1 MDEEPLVRVV
11 RGVPTA
17 SEVAALVAVLVSRF
31 TPADSA
37 HALCWVGALGRSGRP
52 GAGPGSW
59 RASALPR

>member
-1 MDEEPLVRVV
+1 MDEEPLLRVV

-31 TPADSA
+31 KPADSA
-37 HALCWVGALGRSGRP
+37 PSQVSVGAWVRSGRP

-59 RASALPR
+59 RASGLPR